1 MFSVKKRNT
10 EALKKE
16 SMYEDLVAS
25 KEKIIKMQNDQIA
38 MYEKMISMKDI
49 FSDIKKIQNELRTE
63 ILNKKGRVNKNE
75 NNKNNSKKGKQG
87 R

>member
-1 MFSVKKRNT
+1 MFSEKKRNT

-63 ILNKKGRVNKNE
+63 ILNKKGRVKKNG
-75 NNKNNSKKGKQG
+75 NNKNSGKKSK
-87 R
+87 

>member
-10 EALKKE
+10 EAIKKE

-63 ILNKKGRVNKNE
+63 ILNKKGRVNKNG
-75 NNKNNSKKGKQG
+75 NNKNSSKKGK
-87 R
+87 

>member
-25 KEKIIKMQNDQIA
+25 KEKIIKIQNDQIA

-49 FSDIKKIQNELRTE
+49 FSDIKKIQNELRIE
-63 ILNKKGRVNKNE
+63 ILNKKGRVNKNA
-75 NNKNNSKKGKQG
+75 NNKNSSKKSK
-87 R
+87 

>member
-25 KEKIIKMQNDQIA
+25 KEKIIKIQNDQIA
-38 MYEKMISMKDI
+38 MYEKMISMKEI
-49 FSDIKKIQNELRTE
+49 FSDIKKIQNELRIE
-63 ILNKKGRVNKNE
+63 ILNKKGRVNKNG
-75 NNKNNSKKGKQG
+75 NNKNNSKKGK
-87 R
+87 

>member
-49 FSDIKKIQNELRTE
+49 FSDIKKIQNELRT
-63 ILNKKGRVNKNE
+63 
-75 NNKNNSKKGKQG
+75 
-87 R
+87 